1 VRFHIQQDSDIPAS
15 TQLNN
20 QICFAIAARHYPP
33 GHRLPSTRQLA
44 MQTGLHRNTISKVY
58 RQLEVDGVVEA
69 IAGSGIYVRDN
80 LIKREFTKSLYSKDK
95 ISKAP
100 DQEAKKVVDNL
111 ISLGFTLQE
120 TREILNNEID
130 WRIKCGSRIIVSTPR
145 EDIGAS
151 MLIAEVLSTTV
162 NVPVEVVPMEE
173 IEKVLSN
180 SYNGTIVTSR
190 YFLQPLEKV
199 AKQHGVRAIAV
210 DLSDFQKELKILKEL
225 NTGSCVGIVSISPG
239 LLRAA
244 EVIIHSM
251 RGSELMLMTAI
262 SDNNSRLLS
271 LLKASNH
278 IVCDGPSL
286 SVVENTL
293 LKNRSQLMRLPQI
306 ICAKNYLSIETINHL
321 KKEINLKVKLGIAYN
336 PYLKKYYNISSERER
351 FERKI
356 STGLINSIW
365 FQYGTDIKVLQN
377 ELTYLKK
384 IVKDEKLN
392 LFGSLFI
399 PSKQF
404 IARFKFRPWKE
415 VYISEKCLFA
425 LDNFFKFTSDLV
437 SFYKNNNV
445 TPVIESD
452 FLSSEKLD
460 SVYSF
465 LENER

>member
-1 VRFHIQQDSDIPAS
+1 MRFHIQQDSDIPAS
-15 TQLNN
+15 TQLYN

-58 RQLEVDGVVEA
+58 RQLEIDGGVEA

-80 LIKREFTKSLYSKDK
+80 VDKKDLRNSFSSKSNSDK
-95 ISKAP
+95 PP
-100 DQEAKKVVDNL
+100 DQEAKNAIDKL

-120 TREILNNEID
+120 TRRVITQEID
-130 WRIKCGSRIIVSTPR
+130 WRIKCGARILVSTPR

-151 MLIAEVLSTTV
+151 MLIAEDLSPMI

-173 IEKVLSN
+173 LEKVLCNSN
-180 SYNGTIVTSR
+180 HGTIVTSR

-199 AKQHGVRAIAV
+199 AKKHSIRAIAV

-225 NTGSCVGIVSISPG
+225 KAGSCVGIVSISPG

-262 SDNNSRLLS
+262 SDNNGRLLS

-293 LKNRSQLMRLPQI
+293 LKNRSQLMRAPQI
-306 ICAKNYLSIETINHL
+306 ICAKNYLSLETINQL
-321 KKEINLKVKLGIAYN
+321 KKEI
-336 PYLKKYYNISSERER
+336 
-351 FERKI
+351 
-356 STGLINSIW
+356 GL
-365 FQYGTDIKVLQN
+365 T
-377 ELTYLKK
+377 
-384 IVKDEKLN
+384 
-392 LFGSLFI
+392 
-399 PSKQF
+399 
-404 IARFKFRPWKE
+404 A
-415 VYISEKCLFA
+415 
-425 LDNFFKFTSDLV
+425 
-437 SFYKNNNV
+437 
-445 TPVIESD
+445 
-452 FLSSEKLD
+452 
-460 SVYSF
+460 
-465 LENER
+465 